1 MLRNIAISGRLSP
14 LVCSSLFLP
23 QLLFPVNDYKL
34 IGGFLSGVAYTSE
47 CFQCKPGTY
56 SAKPGSARCTPC
68 PAETYSNKGATVCL
82 QCDQDK
88 YSGMLIC
95 ISNALSTKTDH
106 IIDSLTW
113 HNYCN
118 MSKLCV
124 LPHTHTHMQSDLH
137 ANTARAANVV
147 AECVRF
153 VLSLDLNVSCV
164 LSLFPAWSFPLTWFL
179 FFQRLVQGAAN
190 RDLRVQ
196 TATTSTPTLPVTLR
210 ER

>member
-1 MLRNIAISGRLSP
+1 MYECSFSTSSHLLPIRLSFTGDFRFQPLSDFLSHLHNHSVQLELNSGNNVLYWRTTTYTVQGSVVKPVMLRNIAISGRFSP

-68 PAETYSNKGATVCL
+68 PAKTYSNKGATVCL

-95 ISNALSTKTDH
+95 ISNALPTKTNH
-106 IIDSLTW
+106 IIDSLT
-113 HNYCN
+113 
-118 MSKLCV
+118 
-124 LPHTHTHMQSDLH
+124 
-137 ANTARAANVV
+137 
-147 AECVRF
+147 
-153 VLSLDLNVSCV
+153 
-164 LSLFPAWSFPLTWFL
+164 
-179 FFQRLVQGAAN
+179 
-190 RDLRVQ
+190 
-196 TATTSTPTLPVTLR
+196 
-210 ER
+210 